1 MKPFF
6 LISALLCLLAPA
18 TLAEPV
24 SPSPSPSIRIGAYN
38 IYTDF
43 KGDNWAKRKQ
53 GVFEFVEQAELD
65 ILALQEVT
73 EVQIADLA
81 HRFPRYHYVLGARS
95 DGHRADQSWY
105 EFNPIFYAPDRY
117 RLEGWSSFWVS
128 PTPAAPGSILP
139 RTKTH
144 ARVLTWARLTERKTE
159 KEILVANVHIHG
171 LRAADEIDII
181 LGELAR
187 FHDGAPIILLGDFN
201 MTRNADA
208 YAALVSHDPSPR
220 FIDASAAATDIIGP
234 TNTTVIGPDGATY
247 DNDGEMREIS
257 DVKVIDYI
265 FLCGATTVRRFEAH
279 PNRLDRPNVYASD
292 HFALTSEV
300 SLEGSCPL
308 AR

>member
-1 MKPFF
+1 MKPLL
-6 LISALLCLLAPA
+6 LISALLCLLASA

-24 SPSPSPSIRIGAYN
+24 SPAPPIRIGAYN

-43 KGDNWAKRKQ
+43 TGDNWEKRKQ

-81 HRFPRYHYVLGARS
+81 RRLPHYHYVLGARS
-95 DGHRADQSWY
+95 DGHRGDQSWY

-117 RLEGWSSFWVS
+117 RLEDWSSFWVS
-128 PTPAAPGSILP
+128 QTPAAPGSILP

-144 ARVLTWARLTERKTE
+144 ARVLTWAKLTDLKTDRP
-159 KEILVANVHIHG
+159 ILVANVHIHG
-171 LRAADEIDII
+171 LRAKEEVNII
-181 LGELAR
+181 LDELAR

-201 MTRNADA
+201 MTRDADA
-208 YAALVSHDPSPR
+208 YAALVSRDPSPH
-220 FIDASAAATDIIGP
+220 FIDAGAAAIEIIGP

-247 DNDGEMREIS
+247 DNGGRMREIS

-265 FLCGATTVRRFEAH
+265 FLCGAATVRRFEAH

-300 SLEGSCPL
+300 SLAGSCPL